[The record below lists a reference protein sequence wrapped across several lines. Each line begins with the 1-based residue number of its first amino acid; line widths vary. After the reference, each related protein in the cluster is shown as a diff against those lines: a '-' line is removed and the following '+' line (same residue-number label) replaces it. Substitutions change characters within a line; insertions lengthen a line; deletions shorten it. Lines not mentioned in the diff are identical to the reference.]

1 MYKLALAVLC
11 LAASARAAPE
21 QPRDLVCDICVDII
35 QDIDDFLTSDTTEQ
49 EIIDFVE
56 GVSNR
61 ARNECSRSFKLYN
74 HGESFE
80 ALVMDDCMMT
90 TY

>member
-1 MYKLALAVLC
+1 MTAVTAAMYKLALAVLC

-56 GVSNR
+56 GVSR
-61 ARNECSRSFKLYN
+61 VIEIATKVRGDSQCLVISSRRF
-74 HGESFE
+74 
-80 ALVMDDCMMT
+80 V
-90 TY
+90 

>member
-1 MYKLALAVLC
+1 MTAVTAAMYKLALAVLC

-56 GVSNR
+56 GVSR
-61 ARNECSRSFKLYN
+61 VIEIAKKVRGDSQSWLAQIC
-74 HGESFE
+74 
-80 ALVMDDCMMT
+80 
-90 TY
+90 

>member
-1 MYKLALAVLC
+1 MTAVTAAMYKLALAVLC

-56 GVSNR
+56 GVSR
-61 ARNECSRSFKLYN
+61 VIEIATMVRGDSQSWLAQIC
-74 HGESFE
+74 
-80 ALVMDDCMMT
+80 
-90 TY
+90 

>member
-56 GVSNR
+56 GVSRVIEFATNVR
-61 ARNECSRSFKLYN
+61 GDSQSWLAQIC
-74 HGESFE
+74 
-80 ALVMDDCMMT
+80 
-90 TY
+90 

>member
-56 GVSNR
+56 GVSR
-61 ARNECSRSFKLYN
+61 VIEIAKKVRGDSQSWLAQIC
-74 HGESFE
+74 
-80 ALVMDDCMMT
+80 
-90 TY
+90 

>member
-1 MYKLALAVLC
+1 MTAVTAAMYKLALAVLC

-49 EIIDFVE
+49 EIVDFIKQ
-56 GVSNR
+56 VSSKYR
-61 ARNECSRSFKLYN
+61 T
-74 HGESFE
+74 H
-80 ALVMDDCMMT
+80 
-90 TY
+90 

>member
-1 MYKLALAVLC
+1 MYKLVLAVLC

-56 GVSNR
+56 GVSR
-61 ARNECSRSFKLYN
+61 VIEIATMVRGDSQSWLAQIC
-74 HGESFE
+74 
-80 ALVMDDCMMT
+80 
-90 TY
+90 

>member
-61 ARNECSRSFKLYN
+61 
-74 HGESFE
+74 
-80 ALVMDDCMMT
+80 D
-90 TY
+90 

>member
-61 ARNECSRSFKLYN
+61 ARNEGSRRI
-74 HGESFE
+74 
-80 ALVMDDCMMT
+80 V
-90 TY
+90 

>member
-56 GVSNR
+56 GVSR
-61 ARNECSRSFKLYN
+61 VIEIATMVRGDSQSWLAQIC
-74 HGESFE
+74 
-80 ALVMDDCMMT
+80 
-90 TY
+90 